1 MTLSITPIVS
11 VMPDGKRLG
20 YTIEDYIVE
29 FLEVASDT
37 HGNQTQFDPGSMLV
51 FTGACVKYW
60 YQVAGLKRRWVKQ
73 LDSQGA
79 YALGV
84 DAFEMEV
91 D

>member
-11 VMPDGKRLG
+11 VMPDAGRLG
-20 YTIEDYIVE
+20 YSFIHYLVE
-29 FLEVASDT
+29 FEHVLSKVTS
-37 HGNQTQFDPGSMLV
+37 NQIQYDPGSMLV

-60 YQVAGLKRRWVKQ
+60 YQVAGLKRRWVRQ
-73 LDSQGA
+73 LDSQGV

-84 DAFEMEV
+84 DAFETEV